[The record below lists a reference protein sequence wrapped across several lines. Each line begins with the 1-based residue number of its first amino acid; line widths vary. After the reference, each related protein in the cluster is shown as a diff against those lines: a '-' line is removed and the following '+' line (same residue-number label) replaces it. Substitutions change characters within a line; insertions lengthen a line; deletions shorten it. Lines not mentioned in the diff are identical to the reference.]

1 MYTCLKYIAALL
13 LFFVLN
19 VHISGC
25 KISLDDAIGLAQQ
38 QSYEAMVARLSF
50 MSQYWSYRSFRAE
63 LLPAV
68 NLSGGL
74 LQYNR
79 SMEIGRAHV

>member
-1 MYTCLKYIAALL
+1 MKRIYIISI
-13 LFFVLN
+13 LFVCTF
-19 VHISGC
+19 C
-25 KISLDDAIGLAQQ
+25 KAQQLSMRDAIGLAQQ

-79 SMEIGRAHV
+79 SMVEARNFDDGRIS